1 MKKYSTDWYWYYTIN
16 SVLVI
21 LILFPIYWTFI
32 SSVKKPHELI
42 TSEPT
47 FYPHTWTW
55 QYYKNIW
62 NSGITADGWIDQRED
77 MDWGNEQVKD
87 SKVEVNKAQSQGDK
101 SYRNRSIQRAFFNSV
116 IVSAG
121 TIILTIIVTTLA
133 GYALT
138 IFRIPFK
145 EVIFI
150 LLILPILVPGIS
162 LIIPLYK
169 LLKELGL
176 TDSYLGLILLHS
188 TGMLPIGVFMMRN
201 AFTSIPGSLREVALL
216 EGTSELKI
224 ILTVMLPLAIPGL
237 LTVMVFAMYQS
248 WNDYVYAFLFTNTPE
263 MQMLNVALAKIAMG
277 GSQFEIKW
285 GSLTAGSMISF
296 IPIIIFY
303 ALLQQY
309 FVRGIT
315 GSAVKE

>member
-1 MKKYSTDWYWYYTIN
+1 MNTAIVIIGLSMLIFLVVFYLKRAKEKRKAWLEEREKIKAYGEGEKYIGQ
-16 SVLVI
+16 
-21 LILFPIYWTFI
+21 
-32 SSVKKPHELI
+32 
-42 TSEPT
+42 
-47 FYPHTWTW
+47 WTW

-62 NSGITADGWIDQRED
+62 NSGITGDGWIDQRKD
-77 MDWGNEQVKD
+77 NEQVKD
-87 SKVEVNKAQSQGDK
+87 SKVEVNKAQSQADK
-101 SYRNRSIQRAFFNSV
+101 SWRNRGIQRAFFNSV

-176 TDSYLGLILLHS
+176 TDSYLGLILLHT

-201 AFTSIPGSLREVALL
+201 AFASIPISLREVALL
-216 EGTSELKI
+216 EGTSELRI

-248 WNDYVYAFLFTNTPE
+248 WNDYVLAFLFTNTPE

-277 GSQFEIKW
+277 ASNFEIKW

-303 ALLQQY
+303 TLLQRY

>member
-1 MKKYSTDWYWYYTIN
+1 MKKYSRDWYWYYTIN

-62 NSGITADGWIDQRED
+62 YSGVTGDGWIDKSQD
-77 MDWGNEQVKD
+77 NEQVKD
-87 SKVEVNKAQSQGDK
+87 SKVEGNKAQSQVDN
-101 SYRNRSIQRAFFNSV
+101 SYRNPRSVQQAFFNSI
-116 IVSAG
+116 IVSTG

-138 IFRIPFK
+138 VFRIPFK

-176 TDSYLGLILLHS
+176 TDSYSGLILLHT

-216 EGTSELKI
+216 EGTSELRI
-224 ILTVMLPLAIPGL
+224 IVTVMLPLAVPGL
-237 LTVMVFAMYQS
+237 LTVMVFAMYLS
-248 WNDYVYAFLFTNTPE
+248 WNDYVLAFLFINTPE
-263 MQMLNVALAKIAMG
+263 MQMLNIALAKIAMG
-277 GSQFEIKW
+277 ASQFEMKW

-303 ALLQQY
+303 TLLQRY

>member
-1 MKKYSTDWYWYYTIN
+1 MKKYSGDWYWYYTIN

-32 SSVKKPHELI
+32 SSVKKPDELI

-62 NSGITADGWIDQRED
+62 NSGITGDGWIDQRKD
-77 MDWGNEQVKD
+77 NEQVKD
-87 SKVEVNKAQSQGDK
+87 SKVEVNKAQSQADK
-101 SYRNRSIQRAFFNSV
+101 SWRNRGIQRAFFNSV

-176 TDSYLGLILLHS
+176 TDSYLGLILLHT

-201 AFTSIPGSLREVALL
+201 AFASIPISLREVALL
-216 EGTSELKI
+216 EGTSELRI

-248 WNDYVYAFLFTNTPE
+248 WNDYVLAFLFTNTPE

-277 GSQFEIKW
+277 ASNFEIKW
-285 GSLTAGSMISF
+285 GSLPAGSIISF

-303 ALLQQY
+303 TLLQRY

>member
-1 MKKYSTDWYWYYTIN
+1 MKKYSRDWYWYYTIN

-32 SSVKKPHELI
+32 SSVKKPDELI

-62 NSGITADGWIDQRED
+62 YSGVTGDGWIDKSQD
-77 MDWGNEQVKD
+77 NEQVKD
-87 SKVEVNKAQSQGDK
+87 SKVEGNKAQSQADK
-101 SYRNRSIQRAFFNSV
+101 SYRNPRSIQRAFFNSV

-138 IFRIPFK
+138 VFRIPFK

-176 TDSYLGLILLHS
+176 TDSYSGLILLHT

-216 EGTSELKI
+216 EGTSELRI
-224 ILTVMLPLAIPGL
+224 IVTVMLPLAVPGL
-237 LTVMVFAMYQS
+237 LTVMVFAMYLS
-248 WNDYVYAFLFTNTPE
+248 WNDYVLAFLFINTPE

-277 GSQFEIKW
+277 ASQFEIKW

-303 ALLQQY
+303 TLLQRY

>member
-1 MKKYSTDWYWYYTIN
+1 MKKYSRDWYWYYTIN

-62 NSGITADGWIDQRED
+62 YSGVTGDGWIDKSQD
-77 MDWGNEQVKD
+77 NEQVKD
-87 SKVEVNKAQSQGDK
+87 SKVEGNKAQSQADK
-101 SYRNRSIQRAFFNSV
+101 SYRNPRSVQQAFFNSI

-138 IFRIPFK
+138 VFRIPFK

-176 TDSYLGLILLHS
+176 TDSYSGLILLHT

-201 AFTSIPGSLREVALL
+201 AFSSIPGSLREVALL
-216 EGTSELKI
+216 EGTSELRI
-224 ILTVMLPLAIPGL
+224 IVTVMLPLAVPGL

-248 WNDYVYAFLFTNTPE
+248 WNDYVLAFLFTNTPE

-277 GSQFEIKW
+277 ASNFEIKW

-303 ALLQQY
+303 TLLQRY

>member
-1 MKKYSTDWYWYYTIN
+1 MKKYSGDWYWYYAIN

-32 SSVKKPHELI
+32 SSVKKPDELI

-55 QYYKNIW
+55 QYYDRIW
-62 NSGITADGWIDQRED
+62 NYDTSVLNSATTATNNSSKKIHKTTGSVTQTIGIDD
-77 MDWGNEQVKD
+77 
-87 SKVEVNKAQSQGDK
+87 
-101 SYRNRSIQRAFFNSV
+101 AFTNSA
-116 IVSAG
+116 IVSVG
-121 TIILTIIVTTLA
+121 TIIFSIIVSTFA
-133 GYALT
+133 GYGLT
-138 IFRIPFK
+138 FFRIPFK

-150 LLILPILVPGIS
+150 LLILPILVPAIS
-162 LIIPLYK
+162 LIIPIYK
-169 LLKELGL
+169 LLKGLGL
-176 TDSYLGLILLHS
+176 TDSYLGLIFLH
-188 TGMLPIGVFMMRN
+188 TTAMLPIGVFMMRN
-201 AFTSIPGSLREVALL
+201 AFSSIPNSLREVALL

-224 ILTVMLPLAIPGL
+224 IGNVMLPLAIPGL
-237 LTVMVFAMYQS
+237 LTVMVFAMYTS
-248 WNDYVYAFLFTNTPE
+248 WNDYVLAFLFINSPE
-263 MQMLNVALAKIAMG
+263 KTMLNIALAKIALG
-277 GSQFEIKW
+277 GSQFEMKW

-303 ALLQQY
+303 TLLQRY

>member
-1 MKKYSTDWYWYYTIN
+1 MKKYSGDWYWYYTIN

-32 SSVKKPHELI
+32 SSVKKPDELI

-62 NSGITADGWIDQRED
+62 NSGITGDGWIDQRKD
-77 MDWGNEQVKD
+77 NEQVKD
-87 SKVEVNKAQSQGDK
+87 SKVEVNKAQSQADK
-101 SYRNRSIQRAFFNSV
+101 SWRNRGIQRAFFNSV

-176 TDSYLGLILLHS
+176 TDSYLGLILLHT

-201 AFTSIPGSLREVALL
+201 AFSSIPNSLREVALL

-224 ILTVMLPLAIPGL
+224 IGNVMLPLAIPGL
-237 LTVMVFAMYQS
+237 LTVMVFAMYTS
-248 WNDYVYAFLFTNTPE
+248 WNDYVLAFLFINSPE
-263 MQMLNVALAKIAMG
+263 KTMLNIALAKIALG
-277 GSQFEIKW
+277 GSQFEMKW

-303 ALLQQY
+303 TLLQRY

>member
-1 MKKYSTDWYWYYTIN
+1 MKKYSRDWYWYYTIN

-62 NSGITADGWIDQRED
+62 YSGVTGDGWIDKSQD
-77 MDWGNEQVKD
+77 NEQVKD
-87 SKVEVNKAQSQGDK
+87 AKVEGNKAQSQVDK
-101 SYRNRSIQRAFFNSV
+101 SYRNPRSVQQAFFNSI
-116 IVSAG
+116 IVSVG

-138 IFRIPFK
+138 VFRIPFK

-176 TDSYLGLILLHS
+176 TDSYSGLILLHT

-216 EGTSELKI
+216 EGTSELRI
-224 ILTVMLPLAIPGL
+224 IVTVMLPLAVPGL

-248 WNDYVYAFLFTNTPE
+248 WNDYVLAFLFINTPE

-277 GSQFEIKW
+277 ASQFEIKW

-303 ALLQQY
+303 TLLQRY